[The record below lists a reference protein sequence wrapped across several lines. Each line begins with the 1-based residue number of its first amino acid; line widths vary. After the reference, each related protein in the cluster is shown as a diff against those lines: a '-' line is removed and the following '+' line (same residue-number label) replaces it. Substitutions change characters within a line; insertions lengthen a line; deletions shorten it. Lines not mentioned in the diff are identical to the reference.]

1 MIDLV
6 LLAELCGRIKYRV
19 DGSGAFESFHPVLSM
34 LSYLIKAP
42 IVPAGAPVI
51 NSLFRQRSCIE
62 NVFRACV
69 GLKPIN
75 NMRLVSTLVSLF
87 DAMHLLVPLPCCM

>member
-6 LLAELCGRIKYRV
+6 LLAELCGRIKYRI
-19 DGSGAFESFHPVLSM
+19 DPASEFEHFHPVLSM

-42 IVPAGAPVI
+42 IVPAGAPVV

-75 NMRLVSTLVSLF
+75 NMRLDNQCPTYGKTLMGWKAPSS
-87 DAMHLLVPLPCCM
+87 A